1 VGPARTLICKG
12 AKAPTGSVC
21 GGGATRS
28 GVQTERKKKEA
39 ERKALEWGREDG
51 NYREQG
57 HNDPDSEQA
66 LGARAQRAARCRSSF
81 NTEARRH
88 TVPYSTYSMAAR
100 RRRLYYACRWLVLR
114 RGSVNLLIRS
124 GSGGCED
131 TWGVPLGSSM
141 RHP

>member
-1 VGPARTLICKG
+1 MDETLASPRATCNRQNSMQHRSTLQHSIRCEYVVWLANELLRRRSHVGPARTLICKG

-66 LGARAQRAARCRSSF
+66 LGARAQRAARCRS
-81 NTEARRH
+81 AVIQH
-88 TVPYSTYSMAAR
+88 
-100 RRRLYYACRWLVLR
+100 
-114 RGSVNLLIRS
+114 
-124 GSGGCED
+124 
-131 TWGVPLGSSM
+131 
-141 RHP
+141 